1 MFDDLTSFVVD
12 IGTHSSRLGYGGD
25 DSPKIIAP
33 SYISSRVTM
42 GDDEK

>member
-12 IGTHSSRLGYGGD
+12 AGTHSTRFGYGGD

-33 SYISSRVTM
+33 SYVSAKVSM
-42 GDDEK
+42 GEEEK